1 MIVIL
6 HKILFNGSIS
16 DHKNTFYDFFSGVQY
31 VSPTFKAGSLVCD
44 TQHLLWQSV
53 LTIYTYRIRSTLSQ
67 TWSQINIPIIWFLNL
82 FNSKK
87 GQYIFERHKN
97 WDCNSSNCK
106 KKSTKK
112 PIFISYFGRQLSL
125 KQCGTL
131 VVKRV
136 CLPQI
141 RAAAKLKWVYL
152 CCCGWIYSLTS
163 FEVIVHIGKGGGI

>member
-1 MIVIL
+1 MSQKGVCRFSRKMIVIL

-97 WDCNSSNCK
+97 WDCNSSKCK

-112 PIFISYFGRQLSL
+112 PILFRSPSRMAISRSL
-125 KQCGTL
+125 KYW
-131 VVKRV
+131 VKLFPF
-136 CLPQI
+136 C
-141 RAAAKLKWVYL
+141 
-152 CCCGWIYSLTS
+152 T
-163 FEVIVHIGKGGGI
+163 

>member
-1 MIVIL
+1 MCRRLLRQALLCVI
-6 HKILFNGSIS
+6 HSI
-16 DHKNTFYDFFSGVQY
+16 FYD
-31 VSPTFKAGSLVCD
+31 KVC
-44 TQHLLWQSV
+44 LL
-53 LTIYTYRIRSTLSQ
+53 YTYRIRSTQSQ

-87 GQYIFERHKN
+87 GHYIFERHKN
-97 WDCNSSNCK
+97 WDCDSSNCK

-163 FEVIVHIGKGGGI
+163 FEVIVHIGKGGGYVVGEGDRIQSCVHNLLKKSLLTSIVAS